1 MVEWGDFWNEVMSEK
16 FVSKIF
22 GDTNDRDCDCNL
34 GSMDKGLGPREY
46 SGGNEL
52 AAGLVAM
59 AKSICEVRK
68 LV

>member
-22 GDTNDRDCDCNL
+22 GDTNYRDCDCHP
-34 GSMDKGLGPREY
+34 GSMHKGLGPRKY

-52 AAGLVAM
+52 AAGFVAM
-59 AKSICEVRK
+59 VKSICEVCK